1 MEIDKNKD
9 KILYEK
15 YMEYVKEDV
24 LPRAQSR
31 LLDNLR
37 KEDSELAAYALERM
51 RTYEWSKNTRFAYEW
66 YLKNQLDLY
75 WKRTEMQIKGL
86 KKKMTVLAV
95 TSAAISTICLIIMI
109 CMFP

>member
-9 KILYEK
+9 EILYEK
-15 YMEYVKEDV
+15 YVEYVKDDV

-37 KEDSELAAYALERM
+37 KEDPELATYALERM

-66 YLKNQLDLY
+66 YLKNQLDWY
-75 WKRTEMQIKGL
+75 WKRTERKIREV
-86 KKKMTVLAV
+86 KKEMTVLAV

-109 CMFP
+109 CMFL